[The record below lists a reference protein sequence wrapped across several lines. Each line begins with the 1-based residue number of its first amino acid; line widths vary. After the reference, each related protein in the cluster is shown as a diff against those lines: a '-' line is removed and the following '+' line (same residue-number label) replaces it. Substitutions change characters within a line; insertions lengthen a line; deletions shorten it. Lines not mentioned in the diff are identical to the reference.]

1 MKKILFA
8 FAVLLLSIYSSAN
21 DACDMFDAELGIVQD
36 QMKSIAE
43 DVQSCQKLSE
53 TAADE
58 KNKATD
64 DKIMRLIKSAHK
76 QADLMSHSIT
86 QISLRKECA
95 CEGFDFEMVNQKIIE
110 VKYWIKRAESVDL
123 EKQKS
128 DQYTALTANV
138 NKLNEILI
146 AFATYINDPCKSAK
160 PPAPEPKEEEEEEE
174 LVADTLLTQTEPV
187 PPVIQDTIITVAS
200 DSTKEKAFE
209 AILDT
214 VISPTVTAVDTTERI
229 VFDSIETPLV
239 QIIDTLEIEEKI
251 PQLMDTVV
259 SPIVTTIDTS
269 KETDSTSSAEVV
281 DSTVSDTLIADTQ
294 SMRPIMDTVRS
305 LEVSVSEV
313 ITPIMDTVRT
323 TEISD
328 AAPEE
333 IEAKEETIPKAIL
346 MYFGKYS
353 ETEIS
358 AEPVSVPV
366 PATVPEPDPKI
377 DTELVA
383 TSPRVQQVITPVAVT
398 TPIEKPILTSK
409 TEETVGF
416 YYAVQV
422 AAGMDKTIP
431 NSVAKL
437 SEEVYI
443 YKEGS
448 MNKFR
453 VGHFTSLREAVNSKN
468 MVFKKGITD
477 AFIVAYSN
485 GSKISIGE
493 AKKIEAGSP
502 AQATS
507 AISESKLISPK
518 KNVAP
523 NPITSK
529 IKNKAEVF
537 LAVQIGAIVSAA
549 NPSYELAKYEHQL
562 QMSIKFIQ
570 GSPVRYYTGETKN
583 RNEVEQTLSLVKSKG
598 VLDAF
603 LIGLSDGE
611 RVNYQAAIEHLGL

>member
-1 MKKILFA
+1 MKKNLFA
-8 FAVLLLSIYSSAN
+8 FAVLLLPIYSSAN

-43 DVQSCQKLSE
+43 DVQSCQKLAE

-95 CEGFDFEMVNQKIIE
+95 CEGFDFELVNQKIIE
-110 VKYWIKRAESVDL
+110 VKYWIKRAESVDI

-128 DQYTALTANV
+128 DQYTALISNV
-138 NKLNEILI
+138 NKLHEILI

-160 PPAPEPKEEEEEEE
+160 PPAPKPEEE
-174 LVADTLLTQTEPV
+174 VVIADTLVIQTEPV
-187 PPVIQDTIITVAS
+187 PTVIQDTTITITS
-200 DSTKEKAFE
+200 GPTKEKASE
-209 AILDT
+209 TILDT
-214 VISPTVTAVDTTERI
+214 VISPTVTALDTT
-229 VFDSIETPLV
+229 VFDSIETPLIL
-239 QIIDTLEIEEKI
+239 IIDT
-251 PQLMDTVV
+251 
-259 SPIVTTIDTS
+259 SR
-269 KETDSTSSAEVV
+269 ETDTASSVEVV

-294 SMRPIMDTVRS
+294 YMRPIMDTVRS
-305 LEVSVSEV
+305 FEISVSEV

-358 AEPVSVPV
+358 AEPVSLPV

-377 DTELVA
+377 DTEPLA

-416 YYAVQV
+416 YYSVQV

-431 NSVAKL
+431 SSVAKL
-437 SEEVYI
+437 SEEVYT
-443 YKEGS
+443 YKEDS

-537 LAVQIGAIVSAA
+537 LAVQIGASLTA
-549 NPSYELAKYEHQL
+549 NDPIYELAKYEHQL
-562 QMSIKFIQ
+562 QLRIKIIHDA
-570 GSPVRYYTGETKN
+570 PVRYYTGETKN

-598 VLDAF
+598 ILDAF
-603 LIGLSDGE
+603 LIGISDGE

>member
-1 MKKILFA
+1 MKKNLFA
-8 FAVLLLSIYSSAN
+8 IAMLLLSIYSTAN
-21 DACDMFDAELGIVQD
+21 DACDMFDAELSIVQD

-43 DVQSCQKLSE
+43 DVQSCQQLSK

-95 CEGFDFEMVNQKIIE
+95 CEEFDFEMVNQKIIE

-128 DQYTALTANV
+128 DQYTALTTNV
-138 NKLNEILI
+138 NKLNKILI

-160 PPAPEPKEEEEEEE
+160 PPAPEPEEE
-174 LVADTLLTQTEPV
+174 VMVIADTLVTQTEPA

-200 DSTKEKAFE
+200 DPTKEKASE
-209 AILDT
+209 TILDT
-214 VISPTVTAVDTTERI
+214 VISPTVKAVDTTERI
-229 VFDSIETPLV
+229 VFDSIETPLIP
-239 QIIDTLEIEEKI
+239 IIDTLEIEEKT

-269 KETDSTSSAEVV
+269 RETDTASLVEVV
-281 DSTVSDTLIADTQ
+281 DSTVSETLISDNQ
-294 SMRPIMDTVRS
+294 YIRPIMDTVRS
-305 LEVSVSEV
+305 LEISVSEL
-313 ITPIMDTVRT
+313 ITPIIDTVRT

-333 IEAKEETIPKAIL
+333 TEAKEETIPKSIL

-353 ETEIS
+353 GIEIS
-358 AEPVSVPV
+358 AEPVTM
-366 PATVPEPDPKI
+366 TVPEPDPKI
-377 DTELVA
+377 DTEPLA
-383 TSPRVQQVITPVAVT
+383 TSPRIQQIITPVALT

-422 AAGMDKTIP
+422 AAGADKTMP
-431 NSVAKL
+431 GSVSKL
-437 SEEVYI
+437 TEGVYI
-443 YKEGS
+443 YEEGG

-453 VGHFTSLREAVNSKN
+453 VGHFLTLNETVNSKN
-468 MVFKKGITD
+468 AIFKKGITD

-485 GSKISIGE
+485 GNKIGIGE

-502 AQATS
+502 SPPSSSTATTAEINS
-507 AISESKLISPK
+507 IKKKHAPK
-518 KNVAP
+518 
-523 NPITSK
+523 PITSK

-537 LAVQIGAIVSAA
+537 LAVQVGASLTAA
-549 NPSYELAKYEHQL
+549 DPIYELAKYEHQL
-562 QMSIKFIQ
+562 QMQIKVLQ
-570 GSPVRYYTGETKN
+570 GKPVRYYTGETNNKN
-583 RNEVEQTLSLVKSKG
+583 EAEQTLSLVKSKG
-598 VLDAF
+598 VDDAF
-603 LIGLSDGE
+603 LIGISNGE
-611 RVNYQAAIEHLGL
+611 RVDYKAALEHLKL